1 MVLSFQKL
9 KKNYPW
15 QGTSQQANYLFIH
28 LLLYR
33 GNGSRHQY
41 LKQSNNILNL

>member
-28 LLLYR
+28 LLFYTEEMEVDT
-33 GNGSRHQY
+33 NT
-41 LKQSNNILNL
+41 